1 MRLVRIKR
9 VVWDVLAIADR
20 RGRTVWN
27 ELHED
32 SSPHARKMRALI
44 QHTARNGPPHDPR
57 KSKKLRDDIF
67 ELRTGP
73 KKGPKLRVFYF
84 YDAGKMVICT
94 HSVWKREAVPEEIDR
109 AVAWKNRYLLAKQR
123 GEVEIASSSAGSQ
136 GQNGG

>member
-1 MRLVRIKR
+1 MKLVRIKR

-20 RGRTVWN
+20 RERTVWD
-27 ELHED
+27 ELRED
-32 SSPHARKMRALI
+32 PHPHARKMRALI
-44 QHTARNGPPHDPR
+44 QNIALHGPPHDQR

-67 ELRTGP
+67 EFRTGP

-109 AVAWKNRYLLAKQR
+109 AVAWKNRYLLARER
-123 GEVEIASSSAGSQ
+123 GELEIAGRSRGEH

>member
-1 MRLVRIKR
+1 MELVRIKR

-20 RGRTVWN
+20 RGRTVWD
-27 ELHED
+27 ELRED
-32 SSPHARKMRALI
+32 SDPHAQKMRALI
-44 QHTARNGPPHDPR
+44 QHTALNGPPHDQR

-67 ELRTGP
+67 EFRTGP
-73 KKGPKLRVFYF
+73 KKGPQLRVFYF

-109 AVAWKNRYLLAKQR
+109 AVAWKNRYLLARER
-123 GEVEIASSSAGSQ
+123 GELKIASPSGDEH